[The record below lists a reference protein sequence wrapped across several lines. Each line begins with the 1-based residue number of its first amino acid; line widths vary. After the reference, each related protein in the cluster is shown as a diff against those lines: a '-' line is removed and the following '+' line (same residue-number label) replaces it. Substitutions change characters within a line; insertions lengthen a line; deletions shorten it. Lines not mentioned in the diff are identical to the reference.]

1 MFKLHKTT
9 DEQVHLFICSLTQTS
24 KSGNHMAVTQCIHTP
39 KHGEGS
45 WLKFK
50 RSIRTGKKVI

>member
-1 MFKLHKTT
+1 
-9 DEQVHLFICSLTQTS
+9 
-24 KSGNHMAVTQCIHTP
+24 MAVTQCIHTP